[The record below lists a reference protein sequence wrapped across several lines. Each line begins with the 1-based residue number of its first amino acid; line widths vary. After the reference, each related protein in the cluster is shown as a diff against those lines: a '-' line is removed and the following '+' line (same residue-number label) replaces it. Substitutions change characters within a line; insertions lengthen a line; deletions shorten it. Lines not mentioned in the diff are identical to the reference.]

1 MHLWARFSRRRKEGG
16 GEEREE
22 ERGWMERGEGD
33 GWMNGSTYLAWES
46 GISKGDKGS
55 SESDSLLLSEV
66 STCWERGYSSRLSG
80 RGTGTS
86 ITATQQERGG
96 GRGRKESPLKPRLSW
111 PYQYCCSHALV
122 DPNYHIV
129 LLHPLHLFTLL
140 LHSPLHPST
149 PPPSPP
155 PLLHLHPLH
164 PSTLHLHPLHPSTS
178 PSYLAWTGP

>member
-1 MHLWARFSRRRKEGG
+1 
-16 GEEREE
+16 
-22 ERGWMERGEGD
+22 MERGEGD

-46 GISKGDKGS
+46 GISKGDEGS

-129 LLHPLHLFTLL
+129 LKSYSIPSICLPFFY
-140 LHSPLHPST
+140 LHPST
-149 PPPSPP
+149 PPPLHPP
-155 PLLHLHPLH
+155 P
-164 PSTLHLHPLHPSTS
+164 PSPSLLHLHPLHPSTS